1 MVRVNSIF
9 PCDGSP
15 ESKLMSTILVI
26 DDTAFW
32 RDLVSDALRRKGHTV
47 VTAED
52 GFGGL
57 EVLQKDGADL
67 VIVDMEMPKMEGLEF
82 LERVHQMP
90 QWKDLPIIMLS
101 GDMHI
106 EQVVRARQLGATDY
120 LIKTRFSLS
129 DLLERVERRLAAQQ
143 AVSVIGGKPA

>member
-1 MVRVNSIF
+1 MN
-9 PCDGSP
+9 
-15 ESKLMSTILVI
+15 TILVI
-26 DDTAFW
+26 DDSAFW
-32 RDLVSDALRRKGHTV
+32 RDLASDALRQKGHTV
-47 VTAED
+47 ITAED

-57 EVLQKDGADL
+57 ESLQKNGADL
-67 VIVDMEMPKMEGLEF
+67 VIVDMEMPNMEGLEF
-82 LERVHQMP
+82 LEHVHRTP

-129 DLLERVERRLAAQQ
+129 DLLERVERRLAGDRSD
-143 AVSVIGGKPA
+143 SVIAPIPS